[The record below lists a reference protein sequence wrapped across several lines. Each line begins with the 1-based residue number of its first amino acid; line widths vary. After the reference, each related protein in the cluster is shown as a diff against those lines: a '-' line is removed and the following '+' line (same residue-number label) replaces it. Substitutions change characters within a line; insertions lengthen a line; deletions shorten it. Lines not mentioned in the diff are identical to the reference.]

1 MSNDLEWLLLRKNNS
16 FLVKKVAEGPIFS
29 RETANLTN
37 IHSWKYSGLANSK
50 TIAVTDSE
58 SGIKITTRKAK
69 ATPNAVRPAYSTST
83 IRSRSGGRRALGVAA
98 KVAKRSYRPDLR
110 QATLA
115 RVSAILATQQEKK
128 PYPPKKSRGKR
139 RTEA

>member
-16 FLVKKVAEGPIFS
+16 FIVKRVAEGPIFS
-29 RETANLTN
+29 KEPANLTN

-58 SGIKITTRKAK
+58 SGIKITTRKTK
-69 ATPNAVRPAYSTST
+69 ASPNGVRPAYATST
-83 IRSRSGGRRALGVAA
+83 VRNRSGGRRAVGVAA
-98 KVAKRSYRPDLR
+98 GLAKRSYRPDLR
-110 QATLA
+110 EATVA

-128 PYPPKKSRGKR
+128 PYPPKKTRGKR

>member
-1 MSNDLEWLLLRKNNS
+1 MSNDLQWLLLRKNNA
-16 FLVKKVAEGPIFS
+16 FMVKTVAEGPVFS
-29 RETANLTN
+29 REPANLTN

-58 SGIKITTRKAK
+58 AGIKITTRKVK
-69 ATPNAVRPAYSTST
+69 ATPNAVRPAYSTSI
-83 IRSRSGGRRALGVAA
+83 IRSRSGGSRALGVAS
-98 KVAKRSYRPDLR
+98 KVAKRGYRPDLR

-115 RVSAILATQQEKK
+115 RVSAVLASQKEKK
-128 PYPPKKSRGKR
+128 AYPPKKTRGKR